1 MIGSTRPGHEKQIA
15 SFLTSNPDFLER
27 YVLRNVDLET
37 LERWTIRRA
46 SQQKNRNPS
55 KTGKYINL

>member
-1 MIGSTRPGHEKQIA
+1 MRPGNEKQIA

-46 SQQKNRNPS
+46 SQQKNRNP
-55 KTGKYINL
+55 GKSGK